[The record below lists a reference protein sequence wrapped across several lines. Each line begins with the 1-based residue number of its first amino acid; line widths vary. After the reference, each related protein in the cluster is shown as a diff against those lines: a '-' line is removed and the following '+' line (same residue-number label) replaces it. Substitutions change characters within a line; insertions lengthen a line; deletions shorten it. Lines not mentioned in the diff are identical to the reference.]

1 MGTINDK
8 LDYLNN
14 TKLLLKQTMVDK
26 GAYIPDGTPFR
37 KYIDILKKANITWT
51 NDINLKDIIPLIKT
65 DTDLCLNHKIIDDNF
80 IINLIDG
87 KNKDIIEL
95 FNAINISYNNIN
107 IDNININYELPKNII
122 KAFYID
128 NTHLGIE
135 FNNPIKLLNLNLDNW
150 IIKGG
155 LGGNLIDISL
165 YSIDISNNYLI
176 LNISSLQ
183 SYDTDFLIGY
193 NGSELVSQLDNII
206 LNGFTIS
213 FTKTTDDFIIKKITA
228 SSEFSSSYPAL
239 NLINTDLSTFWA
251 PADAAIEPELY
262 IYFNKLDIL
271 NGYTMIARKDNISG
285 SPKAW
290 TISVLLNN
298 KWVVID
304 NQNEQTWG
312 LGEEKTFILSE
323 PVYCSILKM
332 TITEFNST
340 GYKGFSKFKI
350 AEV

>member
-51 NDINLKDIIPLIKT
+51 NDINLKDIIPLIKI
-65 DTDLCLNHKIIDDNF
+65 DTDLCLNHKIINDNL

-87 KNKDIIEL
+87 TNKNIIEL

-107 IDNININYELPKNII
+107 IDNINTNYELPKNII

-155 LGGNLIDISL
+155 LAGNLIDISL

-183 SYDTDFLIGY
+183 SYDTDFLIHY
-193 NGSELVSQLDNII
+193 NGTELVSQLDNIV
-206 LNGFTIS
+206 LNSFTIS
-213 FTKTTDDFIIKKITA
+213 FTKTTNDFIIKKITA

-262 IYFNKLDIL
+262 IYFNK
-271 NGYTMIARKDNISG
+271 
-285 SPKAW
+285 
-290 TISVLLNN
+290 
-298 KWVVID
+298 
-304 NQNEQTWG
+304 
-312 LGEEKTFILSE
+312 
-323 PVYCSILKM
+323 
-332 TITEFNST
+332 
-340 GYKGFSKFKI
+340 
-350 AEV
+350 